1 KAKDLEMLGYVQEL
15 KAEEFYQFI
24 LREKD
29 RRNICG
35 LPPLYALLHLIKART
50 AVGGPDQRVTYG
62 LAKGAL
68 LNYQQWH
75 DSQGKGAVTFASMAF
90 F

>member
-1 KAKDLEMLGYVQEL
+1 MLGYVQEL
-15 KAEEFYQFI
+15 KAEEFYQYI

-29 RRNICG
+29 LRNICG
-35 LPPLYALLHLIKART
+35 LPPLYALIHLIKAQK
-50 AVGGPDQRVTYG
+50 VDSSGE
-62 LAKGAL
+62 L

-75 DSQGKGAVTFASMAF
+75 DPQGKGAVTFASMAF